1 MKTTERHLTGTP
13 ADRLEAARH
22 VLIDHTQ
29 AGQGGRAAVSE
40 FADRLDDLLR
50 QVFAAAPPPARP
62 VALFALGGYGRRQL
76 CLHSDVDLLV
86 LFDGPLGPDDERFVS
101 GLFNPLWDLR
111 LTLGHQ
117 VRELA
122 DFDRLEA

>member
-1 MKTTERHLTGTP
+1 MNTSERGAAP
-13 ADRLEAARH
+13 AAGELLDAAREE
-22 VLIDHTQ
+22 LIEQTRL
-29 AGQGGRAAVSE
+29 GRGGASAVAAYAE
-40 FADRLDDLLR
+40 RLDDLLR

-101 GLFNPLWDLR
+101 GLFNP
-111 LTLGHQ
+111 
-117 VRELA
+117 
-122 DFDRLEA
+122 